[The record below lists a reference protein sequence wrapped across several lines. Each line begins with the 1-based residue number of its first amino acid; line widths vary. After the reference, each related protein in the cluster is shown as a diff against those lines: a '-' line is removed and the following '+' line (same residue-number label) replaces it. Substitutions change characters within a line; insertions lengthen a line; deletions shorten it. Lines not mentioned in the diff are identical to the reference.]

1 MANTKSAIKRIRRIS
16 RQSIVNKS
24 RRSKFRKAIKKM
36 NILLDQK
43 FVSGIGNIYASEIL
57 FLCKILPSKVVSSLS
72 LSDCQKI
79 SHFSKVVLRKAIEQG
94 GSSIR
99 DFKNISRD
107 QGSFKKN
114 FNVYQRENK
123 KCLKYSCKGTIH
135 KKFISNRSS
144 FFCNLCQK

>member
-1 MANTKSAIKRIRRIS
+1 MS
-16 RQSIVNKS
+16 
-24 RRSKFRKAIKKM
+24 
-36 NILLDQK
+36 L
-43 FVSGIGNIYASEIL
+43 
-57 FLCKILPSKVVSSLS
+57 LS

-79 SHFSKVVLRKAIEQG
+79 SHFSKVVLRKALERG

-99 DFKNISRD
+99 DFINTSGD
-107 QGSFKKN
+107 QGSFQKN

-123 KCLKYSCKGTIH
+123 KCLKYNCEGTIL

>member
-1 MANTKSAIKRIRRIS
+1 MKKEAELVRNLGFTGKGSIHPKQINILNEVFTPSKDEITKAKKVID
-16 RQSIVNKS
+16 Q
-24 RRSKFRKAIKKM
+24 FWDLDLIKKPSD
-36 NILLDQK
+36 IFKLDYQK
-43 FVSGIGNIYASEIL
+43 IKDLEGWG
-57 FLCKILPSKVVSSLS
+57 SLS
-72 LSDCQKI
+72 IDN
-79 SHFSKVVLRKAIEQG
+79 LRKAIDKG

-99 DFKNISRD
+99 DFMNTSGD
-107 QGSFKKN
+107 QGSFQKN

>member
-1 MANTKSAIKRIRRIS
+1 MESDKNYIFNYFKNKKKNIKNYLI
-16 RQSIVNKS
+16 
-24 RRSKFRKAIKKM
+24 
-36 NILLDQK
+36 DQN

-79 SHFSKVVLRKAIEQG
+79 SHFSKVVLRKAIEKG

-99 DFKNISRD
+99 DFKNISGD
-107 QGSFKKN
+107 QGSFQKN